1 MKLNIDNDKI
11 FDVFISDLIIF
22 VVSFF
27 LYKFYVNASALKYIC
42 PILLFI
48 NSLRVFEWFHIKKIV
63 IFIIDHRLII
73 SLLIFVLLVIL
84 KIHGSSIGT
93 YNAHFGDES
102 TYNYELFGK
111 SRPIR
116 SDEWCVQTPMY
127 FSQYYNEF
135 SLISNKMSLAGQDMI
150 IDYNSPV
157 FDITL
162 IGKAFTW
169 GYLLFGNEYGL
180 SWYWCSKLILGL
192 LVCYE
197 LFYIILNEKVV
208 SCFGS
213 FFIIF
218 SPAIQ
223 WWYCPHMYDVFFW
236 SMALFVVG
244 YYFFMSKNN
253 ISKIIFTLLASQS
266 LIGFVLTLFPSLQ
279 VPCGLI
285 MLSLLIICIIKNKE
299 DFSFNKFDL
308 IRVAFVVLIVCVIL
322 GRYIILEYQEIVK
335 LSGTVYPGKRIS
347 LGGNYSFLSLFEN
360 INVLFTPF
368 MSPSISNE
376 CELSDFN
383 HFGILCFILYPYL
396 LYVSKKNRINNK
408 IVGICGILWIWQAI
422 EIIFMLIGFTEVLA
436 KMTLFK
442 YVNRMYLV
450 YGFTSALFTIIIYKL
465 YFDVYE
471 YCNKF
476 ITLCLI
482 LLFVVLS
489 LYASKK
495 MPIDNYLNVVT
506 IYGYLII
513 SLALS
518 CIVLLMSMNK
528 TRFALYML
536 STWIILTGFT
546 INPIARGIEPITNHQ
561 FIKVAKEIS
570 KDDDGYW
577 ITTDSLQSQELLL
590 ANGFKVINGDNF
602 YPDNGKWN
610 ILDPSGEFDDVY
622 NRYAHINVSLV
633 KNSESFNASIAYPD
647 SIQISLNI
655 NDLKK
660 LGVKYICSMQSYGDL
675 LLESNVSY
683 QEIEINGIY
692 IYHLL

>member
-48 NSLRVFEWFHIKKIV
+48 NSLRVFEGFHIKKIV

-223 WWYCPHMYDVFFW
+223 WWYCPHMYDVFF
-236 SMALFVVG
+236 LEYG
-244 YYFFMSKNN
+244 
-253 ISKIIFTLLASQS
+253 
-266 LIGFVLTLFPSLQ
+266 
-279 VPCGLI
+279 
-285 MLSLLIICIIKNKE
+285 IIC
-299 DFSFNKFDL
+299 S
-308 IRVAFVVLIVCVIL
+308 
-322 GRYIILEYQEIVK
+322 
-335 LSGTVYPGKRIS
+335 
-347 LGGNYSFLSLFEN
+347 
-360 INVLFTPF
+360 
-368 MSPSISNE
+368 
-376 CELSDFN
+376 
-383 HFGILCFILYPYL
+383 
-396 LYVSKKNRINNK
+396 
-408 IVGICGILWIWQAI
+408 W
-422 EIIFMLIGFTEVLA
+422 
-436 KMTLFK
+436 
-442 YVNRMYLV
+442 
-450 YGFTSALFTIIIYKL
+450 
-465 YFDVYE
+465 
-471 YCNKF
+471 
-476 ITLCLI
+476 
-482 LLFVVLS
+482 LLFFYV
-489 LYASKK
+489 KK
-495 MPIDNYLNVVT
+495 
-506 IYGYLII
+506 
-513 SLALS
+513 
-518 CIVLLMSMNK
+518 
-528 TRFALYML
+528 
-536 STWIILTGFT
+536 
-546 INPIARGIEPITNHQ
+546 
-561 FIKVAKEIS
+561 
-570 KDDDGYW
+570 
-577 ITTDSLQSQELLL
+577 
-590 ANGFKVINGDNF
+590 
-602 YPDNGKWN
+602 
-610 ILDPSGEFDDVY
+610 
-622 NRYAHINVSLV
+622 
-633 KNSESFNASIAYPD
+633 
-647 SIQISLNI
+647 
-655 NDLKK
+655 
-660 LGVKYICSMQSYGDL
+660 
-675 LLESNVSY
+675 
-683 QEIEINGIY
+683 
-692 IYHLL
+692 